1 MLRQVEK
8 QECEH
13 ANMENLAKRLIQA
26 REDKGWSKAD
36 LKRAA
41 KLKSPSTLTEIENGK
56 RTESPQLAV
65 IAAALGVEVL
75 WLQHGIGPKSK
86 DDNTQAKVS
95 PIPKRQDPSILA
107 VVKLMEETDD
117 AGRIKALEGVKWAL
131 KDHAP
136 IRKHRAN

>member
-13 ANMENLAKRLIQA
+13 ANMENFAKRLIQA
-26 REDKGWSKAD
+26 REEKGWSKAD

-56 RTESPQLAV
+56 RTESPQLPV

-75 WLQHGIGPKSK
+75 WLQHGIGPKTRAAK
-86 DDNTQAKVS
+86 DV
-95 PIPKRQDPSILA
+95 
-107 VVKLMEETDD
+107 VVKLPKKQDPDIAEVIRLMEATDER
-117 AGRIKALEGVKWAL
+117 GRILVLGAAREVLR
-131 KDHAP
+131 HHTP
-136 IRKHRAN
+136 RKHRAN